1 MDLQELF
8 AVNLKKIRLSQKIS
22 QEELGFRA
30 SLHRTYIS
38 DIERKKRSISLSN
51 IEKISNAL
59 GIKAYILFMEDD
71 EKMINTLEEFI
82 EKMNEIAKQGWIK
95 THRSGTTG
103 IGKTLEDLLG
113 IEENNNSE
121 PDFGNYE
128 LKAARITSEGSML
141 TLFTK
146 APQPPKVNKTLLE
159 NYGYSSSKY
168 SNDKKVLHTTLTAKT
183 ASRISNTG
191 KTLKINC
198 AEKSLELVS
207 DDGTRVAFWEKD
219 KLGDA
224 FNKKYK
230 NTLIYVKAKSRNK
243 GKNEEFLF
251 CEAYEL
257 SGFDYD
263 GLINLLKEGI
273 VKIDIRIGQYSDG
286 RVHDHGTA
294 FRIHPQYL
302 EKLFKK
308 KKKIWKKI

>member
-1 MDLQELF
+1 
-8 AVNLKKIRLSQKIS
+8 
-22 QEELGFRA
+22 
-30 SLHRTYIS
+30 
-38 DIERKKRSISLSN
+38 
-51 IEKISNAL
+51 
-59 GIKAYILFMEDD
+59 
-71 EKMINTLEEFI
+71 MINTLEEFR
-82 EKMNEIAKQGWIK
+82 EKMNEISKLEWIK
-95 THRSGTTG
+95 THRSGPTG
-103 IGKTLEDLLG
+103 IGKTLEDLLD
-113 IEENNNSE
+113 IKENNDSE

-128 LKAARITSEGSML
+128 LKAARIASKESML

-146 APQPPKVNKTLLE
+146 APQPPKVNKNLLE
-159 NYGYSSSKY
+159 NYGYSSSNY
-168 SNDKKVLHTTLTAKT
+168 PNDKKVLHVTLTAK
-183 ASRISNTG
+183 AACRISNTG

-198 AEKSLELVS
+198 AEKSLELLS
-207 DDGTRVAFWEKD
+207 DDGTMVAFWEKD

-257 SGFDYD
+257 SEFDYD

-273 VKIDIRIGQYSDG
+273 VKIDIRIGQYPDG

-294 FRIHPQYL
+294 FRIDQRYL